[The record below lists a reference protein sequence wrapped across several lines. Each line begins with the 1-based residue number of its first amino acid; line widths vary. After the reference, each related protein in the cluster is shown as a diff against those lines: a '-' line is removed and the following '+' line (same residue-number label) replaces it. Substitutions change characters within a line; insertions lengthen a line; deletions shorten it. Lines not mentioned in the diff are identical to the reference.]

1 MNQLQVPR
9 TGFSQGDAVGTAK
22 KDKQKKLSPNE
33 LSFSKYRVRDSPK
46 GMPLVPP
53 KRINKKSLVQTN

>member
-9 TGFSQGDAVGTAK
+9 TGFSQGDAFGRTVATAK

-33 LSFSKYRVRDSPK
+33 LSFSKYRVRDSNPCY
-46 GMPLVPP
+46 
-53 KRINKKSLVQTN
+53 RRERAAS